1 MFRAITN
8 KLFGKKELTDEE
20 LLSSFQNS
28 EKNYKDFCDNI
39 LKIKTNLYSI
49 MLNEIS
55 NIKFKNIRELEEFEK
70 ILDKKGYN
78 QGLNISINKYK
89 KKLILLSNQFQFL
102 INIYNNYL
110 QDKDLVHFI
119 FSNKYEIFTFLIK
132 NKDKNEGLKELLYKT
147 YFTKDSYLNLLD
159 YFLIIDNQNNLK
171 FLLPNEENEKYLLE
185 NNSIPKN
192 IDITKIIKI
201 INKKDLNELWLNLII
216 YYQRNK
222 EQFNI
227 LNKYYPEINFE
238 SINKILDLYNLALIV
253 NSSISLYDF
262 LKNKDISN
270 IFKSC
275 VLLEFDVFKNLIT
288 NLITFTK
295 ENSDKYIGIKYVP
308 INILQFLILDKVTTK
323 YINYT
328 IDKIIESQIY
338 DNKIISNLII
348 KLLFQN
354 YCDTLKSSIE
364 LANILNHMT
373 KYYKELTELRR
384 EVDKSNDF
392 SSILDK
398 KNIKFSLKNIIKLEK
413 GNNEQIK
420 LAICDYLNRLLEENI
435 LDNKYDII
443 DKNIFDIKK
452 LLNFREGISLGQI
465 LIQFF
470 SIYSNSSPFI
480 LNIMSENK
488 NLNLS
493 DKEKKEL
500 IDKFLQD
507 NSNNPSIYEEI
518 EKYINES
525 GNSNPELSLKLE
537 SLLEYMNIS
546 KTFQQYQIDSN
557 LLNEYNVNNYK
568 SVKDEILEIFLI
580 KVFNIDEIKSVSDFI
595 QKRPSQD
602 IQNSLRLTNN
612 EYLYN
617 LFLFFV
623 KYQRNNLS
631 NEILNTFI
639 EKKDLKHFNK
649 CIDKLYNDIFQKNN
663 QKFKD
668 FVNNN
673 KLKLYLLENNNSIY
687 LNILNDPIDFSK
699 EQKIL
704 FYLDKEDND
713 LLSIYS
719 VLNNKKEKYKEDKY
733 KDLINTLDEFNKLEK
748 KDKTLNKLFE
758 IYDNGINVIEDD
770 GINYNYSLHPK
781 LINLLTKNNLI
792 NLISNIQINYNSKI
806 DIYKFCLKGNICG
819 LSDIMEY
826 ENINLKKNI
835 NENDIEEILRFF
847 FNIYDDLTYN
857 EIDMIIKNKILHIK
871 FDKEILSK
879 NLIQFNLSHKSY
891 LSYNNLLFLSNYL
904 KFNLSK
910 DDKERKLL
918 SLLSKITKK
927 INLFPFISNFSEEY
941 QHYKSILD
949 KYYTNF
955 FDILENDNCKYF
967 ESIKN
972 PISKYLQVEIYNIIN
987 MNNFATLNKL
997 LSSLKIEPINIFFL
1011 FSLKMSISFISL
1023 TSVIPENLEYGKSNL
1038 INLLMAFNLTIEEIK
1053 IIIEDIINLPKI
1065 TYIFSASKNLLLLD
1079 GKIKERIKNYFQIK
1093 DVLLKELFKIYKNE
1107 LSKFPI
1113 LLNFYQ
1119 LFKVKNTIINSYNT
1133 QEEIQKMYNLIR
1145 GINDYNDLYDIVRDN
1160 DILRNEI
1167 YNIYTNQN

>member
-1 MFRAITN
+1 
-8 KLFGKKELTDEE
+8 
-20 LLSSFQNS
+20 
-28 EKNYKDFCDNI
+28 
-39 LKIKTNLYSI
+39 
-49 MLNEIS
+49 
-55 NIKFKNIRELEEFEK
+55 
-70 ILDKKGYN
+70 
-78 QGLNISINKYK
+78 
-89 KKLILLSNQFQFL
+89 
-102 INIYNNYL
+102 
-110 QDKDLVHFI
+110 
-119 FSNKYEIFTFLIK
+119 
-132 NKDKNEGLKELLYKT
+132 
-147 YFTKDSYLNLLD
+147 
-159 YFLIIDNQNNLK
+159 
-171 FLLPNEENEKYLLE
+171 
-185 NNSIPKN
+185 
-192 IDITKIIKI
+192 
-201 INKKDLNELWLNLII
+201 
-216 YYQRNK
+216 
-222 EQFNI
+222 
-227 LNKYYPEINFE
+227 
-238 SINKILDLYNLALIV
+238 
-253 NSSISLYDF
+253 
-262 LKNKDISN
+262 
-270 IFKSC
+270 
-275 VLLEFDVFKNLIT
+275 
-288 NLITFTK
+288 
-295 ENSDKYIGIKYVP
+295 
-308 INILQFLILDKVTTK
+308 
-323 YINYT
+323 
-328 IDKIIESQIY
+328 
-338 DNKIISNLII
+338 
-348 KLLFQN
+348 
-354 YCDTLKSSIE
+354 
-364 LANILNHMT
+364 
-373 KYYKELTELRR
+373 
-384 EVDKSNDF
+384 
-392 SSILDK
+392 
-398 KNIKFSLKNIIKLEK
+398 
-413 GNNEQIK
+413 
-420 LAICDYLNRLLEENI
+420 
-435 LDNKYDII
+435 
-443 DKNIFDIKK
+443 
-452 LLNFREGISLGQI
+452 
-465 LIQFF
+465 
-470 SIYSNSSPFI
+470 
-480 LNIMSENK
+480 MSENK

-525 GNSNPELSLKLE
+525 GNSDPELSLKLE

-602 IQNSLRLTNN
+602 IQNSLRLTNS

-639 EKKDLKHFNK
+639 EKNDLKHFNK

-719 VLNNKKEKYKEDKY
+719 LLNNKKEKYKEDKY

-748 KDKTLNKLFE
+748 KDKTLYKLFE
-758 IYDNGINVIEDD
+758 IYDNGINIIEDD

-806 DIYKFCLKGNICG
+806 DIYKFCLKGNICS

-879 NLIQFNLSHKSY
+879 NLIQFNLSHKCY

-927 INLFPFISNFSEEY
+927 INLFPFISNISEEY

-972 PISKYLQVEIYNIIN
+972 PLSKYLQVEIYNIIN

-997 LSSLKIEPINIFFL
+997 LSALKIEPINIFFL